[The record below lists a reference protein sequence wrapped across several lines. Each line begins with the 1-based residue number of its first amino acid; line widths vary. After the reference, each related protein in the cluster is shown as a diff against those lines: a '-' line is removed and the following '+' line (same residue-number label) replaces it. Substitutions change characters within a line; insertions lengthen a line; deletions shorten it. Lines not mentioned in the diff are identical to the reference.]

1 MAWYMAALPALTP
14 IIRNSSR
21 RLKQGKAISFPIA
34 TSDSGAE
41 RLSHEAAAHTRRPAR
56 RPARARAAV
65 QRRRPAAPLWRK
77 MAQVGH
83 ASGAATATLWFFYII
98 LVTLQKSRGQAN
110 MRSVKTLGLL
120 GTGVIGGGWAA
131 RALHFGIDVI
141 AADVKPEMEE
151 WIRGAVANA
160 EPALARLTSA
170 PLPPKGILSFTTDL
184 REMARRA
191 DFVQENIP
199 EQLALK
205 QRMLAEVSRHAAAD
219 VIIASSTSGLTPTD
233 LQRDMVSPQRFC
245 VAHPFNPVYL
255 LPLVELV
262 GGASTAQSTIDAAA
276 KFFKYIGMH
285 PLHVR
290 HEVPGHLTDRL
301 QEALWREI
309 LHLVNDGIATTGELD
324 DSIVYGPGLRWAAM
338 GTNLIYHLAGGE
350 SGMRHMLAQFGP
362 CLKWPWTKL
371 EAPELTDTL
380 IDRMVEG
387 TQVEAAGRSIRELE
401 RLRDDYLVAIQQVLR
416 QYDIGAGSTLRALE
430 ERLHKDAT
438 RASATAPA
446 DSARPL
452 RLMDATVRAEWVDYN
467 RHMSDFRYVQLCGDA
482 IDVLFRQVGVDE
494 AYRAS
499 GRMYYTVENHIR
511 HLGEAKA
518 GEALY
523 VTAQVLGVDAKRLHV
538 LQRVYRS
545 RDGREIA
552 NAEQMYLHADT
563 AAAKASPADPTIRAK
578 LEAFARAHAGLPVP
592 PECGK
597 AISLAR
603 I

>member
-1 MAWYMAALPALTP
+1 MIM
-14 IIRNSSR
+14 
-21 RLKQGKAISFPIA
+21 
-34 TSDSGAE
+34 
-41 RLSHEAAAHTRRPAR
+41 
-56 RPARARAAV
+56 
-65 QRRRPAAPLWRK
+65 RK
-77 MAQVGH
+77 
-83 ASGAATATLWFFYII
+83 
-98 LVTLQKSRGQAN
+98 
-110 MRSVKTLGLL
+110 VKTLGLL

-170 PLPPKGILSFTTDL
+170 PLPPKGRLSFTTDL
-184 REMARRA
+184 RVMARQA

-233 LQRDMVSPQRFC
+233 LQRDMTAPERFC

-262 GGASTAQSTIDAAA
+262 GGEKTVQATIDAAA
-276 KFFKYIGMH
+276 KFFTYIGMH

-290 HEVPGHLTDRL
+290 REVPGHLTDRL

-309 LHLVNDGIATTGELD
+309 LHLVNDGVATTGELD
-324 DSIVYGPGLRWAAM
+324 ESIIYGPGLRWAAM

-371 EAPELTDTL
+371 EAPELTDAL

-387 TQVEAAGRSIRELE
+387 TQAQAAGRSIRELE

-416 QYDIGAGSTLRALE
+416 QYNIGAGATLRSLE
-430 ERLHKDAT
+430 ERLHHDA
-438 RASATAPA
+438 AGAPVSRPP
-446 DSARPL
+446 DSGRPL
-452 RLMDATVRAEWVDYN
+452 RLMDTAVRAEWVDYN
-467 RHMSDFRYVQLCGDA
+467 RHMSDFRYAQVFGDA
-482 IDVLFRQVGVDE
+482 IDAIFRRAGVDE
-494 AYRAS
+494 AYRAT
-499 GRMYYTVENHIR
+499 GRMYYTVENHIK

-523 VTAQVLGVDAKRLHV
+523 VTAQVLSVDDKRVHV
-538 LQRVYRS
+538 FQRMHRG
-545 RDGREIA
+545 RDDKLIA
-552 NAEQMYLHADT
+552 TAEQMYLHVDT
-563 AAAKASPADPTIRAK
+563 AAARAAPADMKVRAK
-578 LEAFARAHAGLPVP
+578 LTAICSEHAALPAPPGSGRPVGGSRQGLH
-592 PECGK
+592 
-597 AISLAR
+597 A
-603 I
+603 